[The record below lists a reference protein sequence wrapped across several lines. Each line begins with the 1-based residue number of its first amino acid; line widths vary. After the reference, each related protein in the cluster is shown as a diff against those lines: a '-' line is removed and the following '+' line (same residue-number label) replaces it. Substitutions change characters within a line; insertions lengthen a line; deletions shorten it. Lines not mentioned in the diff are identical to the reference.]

1 MASLALRCFWEG
13 YSAGSGRGGN
23 SFKKTAALMAALLA
37 EFPTKRFYL
46 KVDADS
52 VLRPQNLLLFLAR
65 VAKRMDSTAAA
76 APTTATATAAKG
88 NVPAAPPLYFGSAF
102 APPICPYADAR
113 CKNIKSFSFNF
124 GPSTAARAARGEM
137 RLRESVGWAQ
147 LQSSIMRTA
156 REQRVMNKT
165 HLTYAQGGVYGASR
179 SAIERLVQ
187 SRCMERLGR
196 VHCGPVGRLKLP
208 RSPRCTKHAFG
219 EEMHAH
225 EDAAFGLCMSL
236 VSARLLHC
244 DCFHM
249 QLPLYNWSW
258 SGPTSVAGSTLPPAL
273 HGLHARVGSLTQSPQ
288 KARQRRV
295 EQAFATAV
303 PVLPSPGFG
312 KFPLPRGADALCQK
326 PIALHPVKEPREQ
339 LDWWSVLEAREHQG
353 SRR

>member
-124 GPSTAARAARGEM
+124 GAATPARGEYP
-137 RLRESVGWAQ
+137 G
-147 LQSSIMRTA
+147 
-156 REQRVMNKT
+156 
-165 HLTYAQGGVYGASR
+165 
-179 SAIERLVQ
+179 SAT
-187 SRCMERLGR
+187 G
-196 VHCGPVGRLKLP
+196 LP
-208 RSPRCTKHAFG
+208 RILLPCVTFHFIQPDEGRAF
-219 EEMHAH
+219 E
-225 EDAAFGLCMSL
+225 S
-236 VSARLLHC
+236 RR
-244 DCFHM
+244 
-249 QLPLYNWSW
+249 P
-258 SGPTSVAGSTLPPAL
+258 
-273 HGLHARVGSLTQSPQ
+273 
-288 KARQRRV
+288 QRRV
-295 EQAFATAV
+295 
-303 PVLPSPGFG
+303 
-312 KFPLPRGADALCQK
+312 
-326 PIALHPVKEPREQ
+326 
-339 LDWWSVLEAREHQG
+339 ARSG
-353 SRR
+353 CASLKGGRISRRRLCPRTMRSV